1 MPSRRWSS
9 TAGGTAPRSVW
20 VCATPPS
27 WAGSPG
33 GSTTRPQTG
42 TAACCTRS
50 ACQPPTAR
58 TPGRGCSTPCGST
71 RRPAATGCASSSST
85 RWPGHGSSPTRTPP
99 CSSPPSGSSPASRTP
114 RPTPPGSC
122 CEAGARPQR
131 RNLGR
136 LGRREPAVYGSA
148 TYAELVQAV
157 ETTAAEL
164 GLDVVVAQTDDEG
177 ELVRLLH
184 TAADEAG
191 AVVLNAAAW
200 THYSVAVRDA
210 AAMVDVPLVE
220 VHLSNVGAREEFRR
234 HSVLAEVA
242 TGVIAGFG
250 LDSYRLALRAVAAMA
265 DRSAGWRSR
274 PTT

>member
-1 MPSRRWSS
+1 M
-9 TAGGTAPRSVW
+9 
-20 VCATPPS
+20 
-27 WAGSPG
+27 
-33 GSTTRPQTG
+33 RPVHVLNG
-42 TAACCTRS
+42 V
-50 ACQPPTAR
+50 
-58 TPGRGCSTPCGST
+58 
-71 RRPAATGCASSSST
+71 
-85 RWPGHGSSPTRTPP
+85 
-99 CSSPPSGSSPASRTP
+99 
-114 RPTPPGSC
+114 
-122 CEAGARPQR
+122 
-131 RNLGR
+131 NLGR
-136 LGRREPAVYGSA
+136 LGRREPAAYGSA

-157 ETTAAEL
+157 VTTAAEL

-177 ELVRLLH
+177 GLVRLLH

-191 AVVLNAAAW
+191 AVVLNAGAW

-265 DRSAGWRSR
+265 DRTDG
-274 PTT
+274 